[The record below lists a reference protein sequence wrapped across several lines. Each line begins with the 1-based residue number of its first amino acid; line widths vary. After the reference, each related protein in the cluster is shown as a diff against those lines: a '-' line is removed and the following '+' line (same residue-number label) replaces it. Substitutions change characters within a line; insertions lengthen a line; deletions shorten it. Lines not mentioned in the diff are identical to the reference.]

1 MDAQILLAKRFE
13 AQRSHL
19 RGVAYRMLGS
29 LGEAEDAVQETWLRL
44 GRVEADE
51 IANLNGWLTTV
62 IGRVCLDMLRSRKSR
77 REDSLDEDDGVG
89 RHPEPVA
96 QGPGGGDPQA
106 EAELA
111 DAVGLALLVVLEAL
125 TPAER
130 VAFVLH
136 DMFDLSFE
144 EIAPI
149 VERSPLATRQLASRA
164 RRRVQGRAAA
174 PEPVLTGQRS
184 VIEAFLTAARSGDLP
199 GLLAVL
205 APDVVFRADVAAARL
220 GSQPEILGAAAV
232 AKAYVGR
239 AQQARAALVDGQVGV
254 LVAPRGH
261 LLLVLNVR
269 VEAGRIV
276 AIDAVADPSR
286 LQRLELAALPG

>member
-1 MDAQILLAKRFE
+1 
-13 AQRSHL
+13 
-19 RGVAYRMLGS
+19 
-29 LGEAEDAVQETWLRL
+29 
-44 GRVEADE
+44 
-51 IANLNGWLTTV
+51 
-62 IGRVCLDMLRSRKSR
+62 
-77 REDSLDEDDGVG
+77 
-89 RHPEPVA
+89 
-96 QGPGGGDPQA
+96 
-106 EAELA
+106 
-111 DAVGLALLVVLEAL
+111 
-125 TPAER
+125 
-130 VAFVLH
+130 
-136 DMFDLSFE
+136 MFDLTFE

-149 VERSPLATRQLASRA
+149 VERSPLATRELASRA

-220 GSQPEILGAAAV
+220 GSHPEILGAAAV

-261 LLLVLNVR
+261 LLLVLKVR
-269 VEAGRIV
+269 VEGGRIV
-276 AIDAVADPSR
+276 AIDAVADPGR
-286 LQRLELAALPG
+286 LQRLELAALPD